1 MVTSRLSPTPR
12 VSRALLALSVAASLA
27 AGPIATASPAVAVQ
41 GTQAA
46 VAATA
51 APSASRGTPRWLA
64 AEKVAEKV
72 AGGTVSA
79 AAAFTMSLTL
89 FKSGFAKPVFLA
101 TPKDGS
107 GRIFVVQQGGKIKVI
122 NSAGTVLATP
132 LLDISAKVSKGGE
145 QGLLGIA
152 FHPNFASNGKFY
164 ANYTNLA
171 GDTAITEYRLSPP
184 SSNRVTLAGRRV
196 LTIDQPYANH
206 NGGNLAFGADGYL
219 YIGMGDGG
227 SGGDPGNRAQS
238 LSSLLGKILRINV
251 NGKTSTRGYLIP
263 SSNPYVGK
271 TGRDEIWSRGL
282 RNPWRFSI
290 DSATGS
296 LWIGD
301 VGESRYEEIDRTGR
315 AGNLVGGK
323 AKNYGWRVMEGRHC
337 YRPATGC
344 STTGKTLPLVE
355 YPHNVANTT
364 DDNCAVTGGYVYRG
378 SAFPLLVGQ
387 YVFGDYC
394 SGRIWT
400 VDAGAT
406 SPATPTLRLNT
417 SHNISSF
424 GLGPNKELYMLTIG
438 GSIYRVGAS

>member
-1 MVTSRLSPTPR
+1 MVTSRLSPSPR
-12 VSRALLALSVAASLA
+12 ISRALLALSVAASLA
-27 AGPIATASPAVAVQ
+27 AGPIAASSPAIAVQ

-51 APSASRGTPRWLA
+51 APSAPRGTPRWLA
-64 AEKVAEKV
+64 AEKA

-89 FKSGFAKPVFLA
+89 FKSGFTKPVFM
-101 TPKDGS
+101 TYPKDGS
-107 GRIFVVQQGGKIKVI
+107 GRMFVVQQGGKIKVI
-122 NSAGTVLATP
+122 NSAGTVLTTP
-132 LLDISAKVSKGGE
+132 VLDISAKVSKGSE
-145 QGLLGIA
+145 QGLLGLA
-152 FHPNFASNGKFY
+152 FHPNFARNGKFY
-164 ANYTNLA
+164 VNYTNLA

-238 LSSLLGKILRINV
+238 LNSLLGKILRINV

-301 VGESRYEEIDRTGR
+301 VGESRNEEIDRTGR

-344 STTGKTLPLVE
+344 STTGKTLPLIE
-355 YPHNVANTT
+355 YPHDVANTS

-400 VDAGAT
+400 VGSAAT
-406 SPATPTLRLNT
+406 SPATETLRLNT

-424 GLGPNKELYMLTIG
+424 GLGPHKELYMLTIG
-438 GSIYRVGAS
+438 GDIYRVGAN

>member
-1 MVTSRLSPTPR
+1 MITSRLPLTPR
-12 VSRALLALSVAASLA
+12 IGRALFAVTVATSLA
-27 AGPIATASPAVAVQ
+27 AGPIAASSTVALQ
-41 GTQAA
+41 RASASA
-46 VAATA
+46 VAAPATLQASSAPRA
-51 APSASRGTPRWLA
+51 ATRWLA
-64 AEKVAEKV
+64 AEKA
-72 AGGTVSA
+72 ASGAVST
-79 AAAFTMSLTL
+79 AAAFTLSLTL
-89 FKSGFAKPVFLA
+89 FKSGFASPVFL
-101 TPKDGS
+101 TSPNDGS
-107 GRIFVVQQGGKIKVI
+107 RRMFVVQKGGKIKVI
-122 NSAGTVLATP
+122 TSAGTVRTTP
-132 LLDISAKVSKGGE
+132 VLDLSAKVSKGGE
-145 QGLLGIA
+145 QGLLGLA
-152 FHPNFASNGKFY
+152 FHPKFASNGKFY
-164 ANYTNLA
+164 VDYTNLA
-171 GDTAITEYRLSPP
+171 GDTVIAEYRLSPP

-196 LTIDQPYANH
+196 LTIAQPYANH
-206 NGGNLAFGADGYL
+206 NGGDIAFGPDGYL

-251 NGKTSTRGYLIP
+251 NGKTATRGYLIP

-301 VGESRYEEIDRTGR
+301 VGQDRYEEIDRTAR
-315 AGNLVGGK
+315 SVNPVGGK
-323 AKNYGWRVMEGRHC
+323 AKNYGWRVLEGRHC

-344 STTGKTLPLVE
+344 STTGKTMPLIE

-364 DDNCAVTGGYVYRG
+364 DNNCAVTGGYVYRG

-400 VDAGAT
+400 VSAAAT
-406 SPATPTLRLNT
+406 SPATPTLRLDT

-424 GLGPNKELYMLTIG
+424 GLGPNKELYMLTLG
-438 GSIYRVGAS
+438 GSIYRVGAG